1 VLIFAPVKQLDFG
14 QIFDRRI
21 LARNAVAPLGIDFPE
36 LKKEKAVGFL

>member
-1 VLIFAPVKQLDFG
+1 MQASKKLDFG

-21 LARNAVAPLGIDFPE
+21 SARNAASPLARSFPE